1 MTKALVIGGGIGGTT
16 AAMALQKAG
25 VDAVVYEAYPTDAEN
40 IGAFLTLMN
49 NGMTALRAIDAHQPV
64 IDNSFAAT
72 GAAYISAGGKWVN
85 ERKYPENNRT
95 VSLPRTLKRGVLN
108 RIMHNE
114 LRARGVPV
122 KHSKRMRHAET
133 RPDGT
138 VVAHFTDG
146 TTDCGDLLIGADGL
160 HSVTRRIIDPEAIE
174 PRYVGLTILLGYTT
188 KATPLAPPGLFQ
200 MYYGKRAFFGYIVD
214 TSKETWWFARIP
226 SPEIP
231 RQQLYDTPTEQWR
244 ATAASFFTGDN
255 IPAVEIIEKPG
266 TIFPVNTYDLPS
278 VRHWHNSSMVLLGD
292 SAHAVS
298 PSAGQGAS
306 LTVEDS
312 VVLAKCIRD
321 LPDLRTALATY
332 ENLRRYR
339 VEQVIRTA
347 MKADPAA
354 SRLRVFHRLIH
365 DLKIRNEETRGRHPH
380 SWIYD
385 YDLDWDSAVTTLPT

>member
-1 MTKALVIGGGIGGTT
+1 MTKALVIGGGIGGAT

-25 VDAVVYEAYPTDAEN
+25 IDSVVYEAYPTDAEN
-40 IGAFLTLMN
+40 IGAFLTVMN
-49 NGMTALRAIDAHQPV
+49 NGMTALRAIDVHQPV

-72 GAAYISAGGKWVN
+72 GAEYISATGKWVN
-85 ERKYPENNRT
+85 ERKYPQNNGT
-95 VSLPRTLKRGVLN
+95 INLPRTLKRGALN
-108 RIMHNE
+108 RIMHTE
-114 LRARGVPV
+114 LRARGIPV
-122 KHSKRMRHAET
+122 KHSKRLEHAET
-133 RPDGT
+133 QADGT
-138 VVAHFTDG
+138 VVAHFADG
-146 TTDCGDLLIGADGL
+146 TSDCGDLLIGADGL
-160 HSVTRRIIDPEAIE
+160 HSVTRKLIDPDAIQ
-174 PRYVGLTILLGYTT
+174 PRYVGLTILLGYTD
-188 KATPLAPPGLFQ
+188 KATPKSPPGLFQ

-214 TSKETWWFARIP
+214 TNGETWWFARIP
-226 SPEIP
+226 GPEIAKHAL
-231 RQQLYDTPTEQWR
+231 RDTPTEQWR
-244 ATAASFFTGDN
+244 RTAASFFTDDD

-312 VVLAKCIRD
+312 VVLAKCLRD
-321 LPDLRTALATY
+321 LPDLPTAFSTY
-332 ENLRRYR
+332 ENLRRKR

-354 SRLRVFHRLIH
+354 IRLRVFHRLLH
-365 DLKIRNEETRGRHPH
+365 DLKISREETRGRHPH

-385 YDLDWDSAVTTLPT
+385 YSLDWDSPIPT